1 MENKLLKKFMEFGI
15 GSILTLLI
23 GFISSP
29 IITRLVTPE
38 QNGKFSMFTTIGN
51 LLLVIV
57 VLGLDQSYVRF
68 FYDEDESVR
77 GKLLKICI
85 KIPLIVATTLSIF
98 MIIFYKSI
106 TNYIVGDISFP
117 VIILLII
124 YLFTSILLRFSSLQI
139 RMNQKAKLYSLVN
152 IIQKVTN
159 LVFVI
164 LFYLI
169 FNNNYYTLVLAIVF
183 STIVS
188 LLLGM
193 IVEKKVWFTNYNKLN
208 LKTSK
213 EELIRYG
220 LPLIFSMAITWVF
233 QSTDRIAIKQFSG
246 YEELGLY
253 NGAMTIIALLN
264 AVQSTFTTFWT
275 PVAFERYSKNPDD
288 KEFFSN
294 INKIVTVVMLLIAT
308 ALIASKDLIVLLLGE
323 KYRQAMFIFPY
334 LVFMPVMYTIS
345 ETTVLGINFK
355 KKSKDHIKIASISA
369 IFNII
374 GNLLLVPSFG
384 AIGAAIS
391 TGVSYVIFF
400 IARTYFSNKYYKVDF
415 EMKKFLFS
423 TLLLYVLA
431 TYSSF
436 YKFNLIIIILVIILL
451 ISICVLY
458 KQTIKEIFSLV
469 KLSKN
474 KN

>member
-415 EMKKFLFS
+415 EIKKFLFS
-423 TLLLYVLA
+423 TLLIYVLA

-451 ISICVLY
+451 ISIFVLY
-458 KQTIKEIFSLV
+458 KETIKQIFSLV